1 MTDMIERAVA
11 AIAKRTG
18 GTDEEYARDAL
29 LAALDPEDEALIEHV
44 ARAMCVELGLHA
56 DDWSEDAAGERIH
69 VWQKEAGTAR
79 EAIAA
84 MRSYTAQGE
93 TAP

>member
-1 MTDMIERAVA
+1 MTEEEREV
-11 AIAKRTG
+11 ILRF
-18 GTDEEYARDAL
+18 
-29 LAALDPEDEALIEHV
+29 LDPEDEVLIEHV

-84 MRSYTAQGE
+84 MRSYTSQGE
-93 TAP
+93 NTP